1 MFKKFWLD
9 VILGTV
15 FIFGLM
21 GLFNSVTAFKIFDVF
36 DPIGTAFG
44 DMELTDIVFS
54 QLRDDPVADDR
65 VVLVNLSNLSRGEI
79 GMMLQ
84 IIAKYN
90 PACIGI

>member
-36 DPIGTAFG
+36 DPIGNAFG

-79 GMMLQ
+79 GM
-84 IIAKYN
+84 
-90 PACIGI
+90 